1 MENLTNKIKLAA
13 QAITDLRISETKRV
27 GYYDT
32 DEYEREFEAI
42 QSQFDDVK
50 IYSPTGVCRG
60 SGCDRYRSVIS
71 LTKIERTASRVGCS
85 VYVDSN
91 TDYRGITTKF
101 VEYQRGYFNHRQLEH
116 NVDTSAMLQIN

>member
-1 MENLTNKIKLAA
+1 MLELTNKIKLAN
-13 QAITDLRISETKRV
+13 QAITELRISETKRV
-27 GYYDT
+27 GYYNT
-32 DEYEREFEAI
+32 DEYEREFDAI
-42 QSQFDDVK
+42 QSQFVDVK

-60 SGCDRYRSVIS
+60 SGCDLYRSVS
-71 LTKIERTASRVGCS
+71 FLTKIERTASRVGCS

-101 VEYQRGYFNHRQLEH
+101 VDYQRGYYNHRQLAR